1 MKPQLDLFSKP
12 VEPKPTKPITQT
24 IVKPIVKP
32 SVKPI
37 LNPTVNDLEAEIIN
51 ELDEIPKKILISSD
65 GSELEFV
72 RNIKGTELYLYKY
85 TKGLEKVG
93 TEVAWAKDYIK
104 SQLKNYFRVMS

>member
-12 VEPKPTKPITQT
+12 VEPKPTKPVTQT
-24 IVKPIVKP
+24 IVKH

-37 LNPTVNDLEAEIIN
+37 LNPTVNDLEADIIN
-51 ELDEIPKKILISSD
+51 ELDEIPKRILISSD
-65 GSELEFV
+65 GSEVEFV
-72 RNIKGTELYLYKY
+72 RVVKGTDLYLYKY
-85 TKGLEKVG
+85 TKGLEKIG